1 MKRFR
6 WKDPKDLVKS
16 REEAFYPSK
25 MKRLWWI
32 FSKDF
37 INIFSRSPQDPSKS
51 PQNQHFAIKNFM
63 NTCRSPT
70 VRFGAILG
78 LPGPC
83 VILGSILVKIWTV
96 AFQKKFLKSKCIKHT
111 HFTFLKWS
119 DFDEKIQKILSRAEK
134 KHFILL
140 KWSDFDEY
148 FQKIL
153 STFFQDLLKIPQKV
167 LKISILPSKI
177 SWTHV
182 EAQRCDLGRFCAH
195 LGLGA
200 VLNLSRL
207 S

>member
-1 MKRFR
+1 MK
-6 WKDPKDLVKS
+6 V
-16 REEAFYPSK
+16 SK
-25 MKRLWWI
+25 YFFNISSKFSQI
-32 FSKDF
+32 FSK
-37 INIFSRSPQDPSKS
+37 SS
-51 PQNQHFAIKNFM
+51 QNQHFGIKNFM
-63 NTCRSPT
+63 STYQSPT
-70 VRFGAILG
+70 VRFGAIFG
-78 LPGPC
+78 QAKPY

-96 AFQKKFLKSKCIKHT
+96 ALQKKFLKSKCIKHT

-140 KWSDFDEY
+140 KWSDFDED

-182 EAQRCDLGRFCAH
+182 EAQRCDLGRFWAY

-200 VLNLSRL
+200 LLNLSRL

>member
-25 MKRLWWI
+25 MKRLWWR

-78 LPGPC
+78 LPGPWC
-83 VILGSILVKIWTV
+83 LAEFVAPVLGAALALWNTPWWTCMRKG
-96 AFQKKFLKSKCIKHT
+96 FKQLHTTSLKSKN
-111 HFTFLKWS
+111 LKS
-119 DFDEKIQKILSRAEK
+119 GARARARARAV
-134 KHFILL
+134 
-140 KWSDFDEY
+140 
-148 FQKIL
+148 
-153 STFFQDLLKIPQKV
+153 FQDCL
-167 LKISILPSKI
+167 ILPGGM
-177 SWTHV
+177 
-182 EAQRCDLGRFCAH
+182 QRLDDHYHHRSLH
-195 LGLGA
+195 LQ
-200 VLNLSRL
+200 S
-207 S
+207 